1 MLIYLMIYISYF
13 IIAAP
18 HLLTH
23 DDRRPAA
30 IQQEEHMPTL
40 SYPDLR
46 AQLTQA
52 AGVLFQAGVMS
63 HSGHGNMSVRL
74 PEPGQLLL
82 TSTGHIRN
90 LAPEQL
96 AAVTFDGEAVEG
108 EIEPVAREIVGMHAC
123 VYREREDVGAVI
135 HTHSPRATSF
145 ALAHTPLPVV
155 YEAFL
160 RFGITEAIP
169 VAEWAPRG
177 SPQAVAHIV
186 AQLRQHPTVPAV
198 LLGNH
203 GLLAFARDPLAA
215 AQVIIIMEEAAQ
227 LLLDAESLGGAKPFP
242 ADALERE
249 REHMRRFGSAR

>member
-1 MLIYLMIYISYF
+1 M
-13 IIAAP
+13 
-18 HLLTH
+18 
-23 DDRRPAA
+23 
-30 IQQEEHMPTL
+30 QEEEHMANL

-46 AQLTQA
+46 AQIVRA
-52 AGVLFQAGVMS
+52 AGLLFQAGVMS

-74 PEPGQLLL
+74 PESGQLLL
-82 TSTGHIRN
+82 TAAGHIRG

-96 AAVTFDGEAVEG
+96 AAVTFDGDAVEG
-108 EIEPVAREIVGMHAC
+108 DIEPVAREIVGMHAC
-123 VYREREDVGAVI
+123 VYRERADVGAVI

-145 ALAHTPLPVV
+145 ALAHRPLPVV

-160 RFGITEAIP
+160 RSGITEPIP

-177 SPQAVAHIV
+177 SPEAVAHIV

-203 GLLAFARDPLAA
+203 GLLAFAHDPLAA
-215 AQVIIIMEEAAQ
+215 AQLIIIMEEAAQ
-227 LLLDAESLGGAKPFP
+227 LLLDADALGGARPFP